1 MNTAIMI
8 CTHGR
13 PDNQLTLKTLRE
25 LGYTGQIWLVLDNE
39 DETYSCYHHNFGL
52 CDDFVTFNKQYY
64 IDHSD
69 TGTIEDQRKCIL
81 YAKNCCEDWA
91 KKKELDAFI
100 IADDDITGFRYR
112 YEKDGH
118 LLSVLVTK
126 NMDKIIEAYY
136 TMIVDNNISASS
148 FGDVRAYIGGVI
160 KESRLPYNF
169 VFRNT
174 KYPFEWKSFMYE
186 DTVSPIYNNMIGRYT
201 VQLPQIQFNMKEVD
215 AKEDGGMKAVYEKL
229 SVYKRAFTA
238 KVFNPTSIEIANNKV
253 GFELKKDNTFPK
265 LVSSK
270 FKCKI

>member
-13 PDNQLTLKTLRE
+13 PDKQLTLKTLRDI
-25 LGYTGQIWLVLDNE
+25 GYTGSVVLMVDDE
-39 DETYSCYHHNFGL
+39 DDTVRRLGDSCTG
-52 CDDFVTFNKQYY
+52 DFIILKFNKQYY

-69 TGTIEDQRKCIL
+69 TGTDKDQRKCIL

-91 KKKELDAFI
+91 KEKGLDAFV

-118 LLSVLVTK
+118 LLSVPVTK

-174 KYPFEWKSFMYE
+174 KYPFEWKSSMYE

-215 AKEDGGMKAVYEKL
+215 AKEAGGMKAVYEKL